1 MAKFIKFNVQNSSDA
16 ANLLLSGPRLVN
28 VDHIG
33 DISYNAVTGDVTIVL
48 TAPAGAFGED
58 TGTAGISGR
67 IITARVRTNTT
78 GAAGVPTITNG
89 SYDPARAIY
98 KAMTAN
104 PGGIVS
110 TAQLGKDQAATPLQ
124 MYWSTYAVSTNDQI

>member
-1 MAKFIKFNVQNSSDA
+1 MAKFIKFNVVNTSDA
-16 ANLLLSGPRLVN
+16 ANLLLQGTRLVN

-33 DISYNAVTGDVTIVL
+33 DISYNAATGAVTIVL
-48 TAPAGAFGED
+48 TAPAGAFGEN

-67 IITARVRTNTT
+67 IITAIATTNTT
-78 GAAGVPTITNG
+78 GAAGVPTITAG
-89 SYDPARAIY
+89 ASAPDKAIY

-110 TAQLGKDQAATPLQ
+110 SAQLGVDQAATPLQ
-124 MYWSTYAVSTNDQI
+124 MYWSTYVVSTSDQI

>member
-1 MAKFIKFNVQNSSDA
+1 MAKFIKFNVVNTSDA
-16 ANLLLSGPRLVN
+16 ANLLLQGTRLVN

-33 DISYNAVTGDVTIVL
+33 DISYNAITGAVTIVL
-48 TAPAGAFGED
+48 TAPAGAFGEN

-67 IITARVRTNTT
+67 IITAIATTNTT
-78 GAAGVPTITNG
+78 GAAGVPTITAG
-89 SYDPARAIY
+89 ASAPDKAIY

-110 TAQLGKDQAATPLQ
+110 SAQLGVDQAATPLQ
-124 MYWSTYAVSTNDQI
+124 MYWSTYVVSTSDQI

>member
-1 MAKFIKFNVQNSSDA
+1 MAKFIKFNVQNSSNA
-16 ANLLLSGPRLVN
+16 ANLLLSGTRLVN

-33 DISYNAVTGDVTIVL
+33 DISYNAATGDVTIVL

-58 TGTAGISGR
+58 TGSAGISGR
-67 IITARVRTNTT
+67 IITARATTNTT

-104 PGGIVS
+104 PGGVVS
-110 TAQLGKDQAATPLQ
+110 SAQLGKDQAATPLQ